1 MRQWINHNNGNEG
14 RRSRHKRVE
23 ILQAMFTD
31 DSEATS
37 NAIKDDIGII
47 DIVDTATTH
56 LIQGICAEFE
66 KLRQSSTFG
75 RWDTEK
81 DVKGVS
87 KLSTAGKVLAEH
99 APLFTNLMTELACDT
114 RSGGYQGHSRQEEE
128 GYLVS
133 STSLIEVV

>member
-1 MRQWINHNNGNEG
+1 VRHWINHNNGNEG
-14 RRSRHKRVE
+14 RRSRHKKVE

-31 DSEATS
+31 DSEATF
-37 NAIKDDIGII
+37 NAIKDDIAII

-56 LIQGICAEFE
+56 LIQGIRAEFE
-66 KLRQSSTFG
+66 ELRQSSTFG
-75 RWDTEK
+75 RWDAE

-99 APLFTNLMTELACDT
+99 APLFTNLMTELACNT
-114 RSGGYQGHSRQEEE
+114 RSGGYQGYSRQEEE